1 MPQRAKPSANPILNV
16 RFLIRHKA
24 FLISSRPKDGPDG
37 AICGVSGLYHTFA
50 FSGKIK
56 ESRLMML
63 TGRFISAGGDIKH
76 QMLTMRAVV
85 VVCLLLISLSC
96 HPQSSKNNQ
105 EHSELVVAAAANL
118 TDAFAEIGPRFTSKT
133 GIRVVFS
140 FGATADL
147 ARQIENG
154 APFDVFAAAD
164 TAHVDQLERKGL
176 ITPGSRALYAR
187 GRLVMW
193 LPPGSILKAERFEDL
208 TAKAFERIAIAKP
221 DIAPYGQA
229 TVESL
234 RALGIWSQIEP
245 KVIYGQNVSQT
256 KQYAATGN
264 AEVAFI
270 PLALVK
276 PGEGTYIEVTEES
289 HKPIDQALGVVKDS
303 SKQHEARQ
311 FVDFLLSA
319 EGQELLTRHGYS
331 KPRAE

>member
-1 MPQRAKPSANPILNV
+1 
-16 RFLIRHKA
+16 
-24 FLISSRPKDGPDG
+24 
-37 AICGVSGLYHTFA
+37 
-50 FSGKIK
+50 
-56 ESRLMML
+56 MML
-63 TGRFISAGGDIKH
+63 AGRFISVVGDIKH
-76 QMLTMRAVV
+76 QMSTMRAVV
-85 VVCLLLISLSC
+85 VVCLLLISPSC
-96 HPQSSKNNQ
+96 RPQSSKNSQ
-105 EHSELVVAAAANL
+105 DHSELVVAAAANL
-118 TDAFAEIGPRFTSKT
+118 TDAFAEIGPRFTSET
-133 GIRVVFS
+133 GIRVVYS

-164 TAHVDQLERKGL
+164 TAHVDLLERKGL

-193 LPPGSILKAERFEDL
+193 LPPGSILKAERIEDL
-208 TAKAFERIAIAKP
+208 TAKPFERIAIAKP

-234 RALGIWSQIEP
+234 RALGIWSQIES
-245 KVIYGQNVSQT
+245 KVIYGQSVSQA

-303 SKQHEARQ
+303 SKHAQARQ

-319 EGQELLTRHGYS
+319 EGQELLSRHGYS
-331 KPRAE
+331 KPRVE